1 MAKRQPVRRNKNA
14 KPGQAK
20 TGSVPPKAGLGP
32 VCSACGDPL
41 SIGERF
47 CRSCGATVSGLG
59 AMANQ
64 DDGRETVD
72 ADDSG
77 RGVGDESGGGST
89 DGALTGGSPLK
100 PVSKGS
106 SPAPSNQGAGA
117 QKKDRPWRKFAFGGA
132 IAAVALL
139 TGLVIVLSAGNGSSD
154 PAAGDPSPS
163 TVTVTSATTTSEP
176 PPIAL
181 PGERCS
187 SKVSADDKT
196 TSCPFA
202 LNVARE
208 YARVGSNTS
217 FSAYSPTTQQ
227 SYTMR
232 CVSGELIVCT
242 GGNRATVYLRPRSTQ

>member
-1 MAKRQPVRRNKNA
+1 MAKRQSARRNKNT
-14 KPGQAK
+14 KPGQAN

-47 CRSCGATVSGLG
+47 CRSCGATVPDSG
-59 AMANQ
+59 AMAKQ
-64 DDGRETVD
+64 DDGQEP
-72 ADDSG
+72 A
-77 RGVGDESGGGST
+77 GVGAPERGGGDASDGGST
-89 DGALTGGSPLK
+89 NDALTAAPLLK
-100 PVSKGS
+100 PISKQA
-106 SPAPSNQGAGA
+106 SPATSKTGAAAPQDGP
-117 QKKDRPWRKFAFGGA
+117 PWRKLAFGGA
-132 IAAVALL
+132 IVAVALL

-154 PAAGDPSPS
+154 PEAIATPTS
-163 TVTVTSATTTSEP
+163 TVTVTTATTTSEP
-176 PPIAL
+176 PRVAL

-208 YARVGSNTS
+208 YTRVGINTS

-232 CVSGELIVCT
+232 CASGELILCT
-242 GGNRATVYLRPRSTQ
+242 GGNQATVYLRP

>member
-1 MAKRQPVRRNKNA
+1 MAESQPVRRNKNA

-20 TGSVPPKAGLGP
+20 AGSVPPKAGVGP

-47 CRSCGATVSGLG
+47 CRSCGATVS
-59 AMANQ
+59 ASEPVTQQ
-64 DDGRETVD
+64 DDGRSTAEAD
-72 ADDSG
+72 ASERASG
-77 RGVGDESGGGST
+77 SAKGAST
-89 DGALTGGSPLK
+89 DPAPLK
-100 PVSKGS
+100 PLAKKASPVASKQGSGAPQGVSS
-106 SPAPSNQGAGA
+106 
-117 QKKDRPWRKFAFGGA
+117 WRQFAFAGA
-132 IAAVALL
+132 IAAVAVVA
-139 TGLVIVLSAGNGSSD
+139 GLMIVLSAGNGSSD
-154 PAAGDPSPS
+154 PEAIATPTS
-163 TVTVTSATTTSEP
+163 TVTVTTATTTSEP
-176 PPIAL
+176 PRVAL

-208 YARVGSNTS
+208 YARAGSGTP

-232 CVSGELIVCT
+232 CANGELIVCT
-242 GGNRATVYLRPRSTQ
+242 GGNQATVYLRP